1 MALTSLAVA
10 SSPELRQLAMS
21 PAAISTAS
29 GRVVGGGDGCGMA
42 LAVAGVVALAAEV
55 GPDTGKVVAVTMVAA
70 ATLGTGVTVAGWPV
84 AGEPVAGEP
93 VAAEPMAGEPVAA
106 AVLAGSAAPPA
117 QALTKS
123 TASHARC
130 KPRRPALMEPQP
142 AG

>member
-93 VAAEPMAGEPVAA
+93 VAA

>member
-29 GRVVGGGDGCGMA
+29 GRVVGGGDGCGTA

-84 AGEPVAGEP
+84 AGEPVA
-93 VAAEPMAGEPVAA
+93 AEPMAGEPVAA
-106 AVLAGSAAPPA
+106 AVGVLAGSAAPPA
-117 QALTKS
+117 QALTN
-123 TASHARC
+123 TAASHARC
-130 KPRRPALMEPQP
+130 KPGRRPLMMP
-142 AG
+142 